1 MLEEVCVNFLVSQ
14 SHIGLDVVGEFQHL
28 ERHALFFHLG
38 RDEVE
43 NVGMGNR
50 GSTHGNRRVSRSRLC
65 GFLRLIVT
73 ATGQCNGSRRANG
86 NAREKLLHW
95 SILPSV
101 QTKTPWSRQALRL
114 VNDSSIVHGRLA
126 LHGKASV

>member
-1 MLEEVCVNFLVSQ
+1 MLEEVCVNFLVGQ

-28 ERHALFFHLG
+28 ERHALLLHF
-38 RDEVE
+38 RSDEVKD
-43 NVGMGNR
+43 VSMRNR
-50 GSTHGNRRVSRSRLC
+50 SGPHSDRCVSRSRLC

-73 ATGQCNGSRRANG
+73 ATGQCNGCRRTNG